1 MFLRYL
7 YVITGDGII
16 SVIGIGL
23 NPKWLPTAIQEALFR
38 GGVAFGFRGVR
49 RQLPTRSLVDSVTE
63 DGAVDF

>member
-16 SVIGIGL
+16 SVIGVCL
-23 NPKWLPTAIQEALFR
+23 NPKRFSATVQKALFR
-38 GGVAFGFRGVR
+38 SGIAFGFWGVR